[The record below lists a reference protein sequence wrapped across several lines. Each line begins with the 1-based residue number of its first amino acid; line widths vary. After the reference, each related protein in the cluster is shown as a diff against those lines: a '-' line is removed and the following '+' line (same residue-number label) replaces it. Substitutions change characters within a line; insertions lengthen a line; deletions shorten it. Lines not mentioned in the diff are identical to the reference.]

1 MKEEESQCVSLVE
14 ILALNI
20 DNKKLSDADFRLF
33 VKNSLK
39 VTTLEDL
46 VERIKKIQAGRLKK

>member
-1 MKEEESQCVSLVE
+1 MIDEKSQCVSLVE

-20 DNKKLSDADFRLF
+20 DNKELSDADFRLF

-39 VTTLEDL
+39 VTVLKDL
-46 VERIKKIQAGRLKK
+46 VERIDKK